1 MFRGCLGR
9 GAVRVDRGN
18 TLHGRPGRPGTK
30 GAHRKE
36 HSVAGEYSMRLEDF
50 LSQDMVT
57 PDLSAEDKRGVL
69 EEMVDKLV
77 GKVDDLDRD
86 HLIELL
92 LAREKLGS
100 TGIGY
105 GVAIPHA
112 KLDGVDRTLVTFG
125 RSAGG
130 IDFQSMD
137 DKPAH
142 LFFLIF
148 APEGATTVH
157 LKVLARISQLLKDA
171 SFREKLMNAPSREEL
186 YRIIIESDRKHKAS
200 A

>member
-1 MFRGCLGR
+1 
-9 GAVRVDRGN
+9 
-18 TLHGRPGRPGTK
+18 
-30 GAHRKE
+30 
-36 HSVAGEYSMRLEDF
+36 MRLEDF
-50 LSQDMVT
+50 ISREMVI

-69 EEMVDKLV
+69 EEMVDDLV
-77 GKVDDLDRD
+77 AKMDGLDRD
-86 HLIELL
+86 RLIELL

-112 KLDGVDRTLVTFG
+112 KLSGVKQTIVTFG
-125 RSAGG
+125 RSVKG

-142 LFFLIF
+142 LIFLIF

-157 LKVLARISQLLKDA
+157 LKVLARISQLLKDTP
-171 SFREKLMNAPSREEL
+171 FREGLMRAASREEI
-186 YRIIIESDRKHKAS
+186 YRTIIESDRKHKAS
-200 A
+200 V